1 MKMVRIAGKRPFYT
15 NGQHFDCL
23 IALVPLI
30 GERWAEL
37 AEMPVMAAVIFIAAG
52 YMLRHFPEVAPP
64 GLSLAAGLLALAFF
78 IVAELGLAVLLQD
91 QTLAEFIGSR
101 DKIRGTAS

>member
-37 AEMPVMAAVIFIAAG
+37 AEMPVMAAVTC
-52 YMLRHFPEVAPP
+52 YV
-64 GLSLAAGLLALAFF
+64 
-78 IVAELGLAVLLQD
+78 VLHHD
-91 QTLAEFIGSR
+91 P
-101 DKIRGTAS
+101 TASE